1 MTRKLFFLAAAV
13 IVIASCT
20 QKSAIEEPSFYEY
33 EISAASA
40 DLGSKTTYAG
50 DKTFAWTEGD
60 KISVL
65 FHKGTDNKFFTFST
79 KTVDGATATF
89 AGMVESGYEIGASD
103 TGAKWALYP
112 AGAHKYNVGES
123 KLITFN
129 MPAENDLSGTVATN
143 IPLSAKIAADA
154 SETTFT
160 FYPAAAII
168 KIRFT
173 GISKATKVKLLFEE
187 QYTHAVSG
195 DLPMKEGGYVSYWEP
210 AWADLGSSGCKLAIT
225 EDVEEGNAEFYIPFA
240 PWDKRFKPSITLVD
254 AATEDVLYSKAAQ
267 NFLPSTYEPLLTR
280 MVVLPEIKAGD
291 AKPWSFPSAYGIEWN
306 DVAASADGDTGE
318 GADAIVKMKATA
330 DAEYLYIYV
339 EIKKDALYDDAS
351 YGHGNHNYFYFGNG
365 TGTDTFWAWDA
376 PYLNRLQGWLKYK
389 NAPRYLTYDYSDY
402 AQSVVEHSG
411 NYCYE
416 IAFKRAGLSAL
427 AGSSATVCMTVDGVY
442 TDAGGSWLG
451 SWDAIGYAPARW
463 TAPLVVSLP

>member
-1 MTRKLFFLAAAV
+1 MTRKLFLLAAAV

-20 QKSAIEEPSFYEY
+20 KKDAIEQPSFYEY

-40 DLGSKTTYAG
+40 DLGTKTTYAG

-79 KTVDGATATF
+79 KTVDGASATF

-112 AGAHKYNVGES
+112 AGAHKYNAGETN
-123 KLITFN
+123 LITFN
-129 MPAENDLSGTVATN
+129 IPAENDLSGTVATN

-173 GISKATKVKLLFEE
+173 GIEKAAKVKLLFEE

-225 EDVEEGNAEFYIPFA
+225 EDVVDGNAEFYIPFA

-291 AKPWSFPSAYGIEWN
+291 AKPWSFPSQYGIDWN
-306 DVAASADGDTGE
+306 EVSTAVNGDTGT
-318 GADAIVKMKATA
+318 GYDAIVCLKAKA
-330 DAEYLYIYV
+330 DATNLYVYF
-339 EIKKDALYDDAS
+339 EIKKDALYDDSGYS
-351 YGHGNHNYFYFGNG
+351 YSNNSHLYIGDGSG
-365 TGTDTFWAWDA
+365 TKTHWAWTA
-376 PYLNRLQGWLKYK
+376 PYVHHFDSWLKYK
-389 NAPRYLTYDYSDY
+389 NAPRYINWN
-402 AQSVVEHSG
+402 AGFVGQSNVEHTG
-411 NYCYE
+411 KYCYE
-416 IAFKRAGLSAL
+416 VAIGRSSYTAL
-427 AGSSATVCMTVDGVY
+427 AGSSATLCFEVNQQYVVGETWMGEETQ
-442 TDAGGSWLG
+442 
-451 SWDAIGYAPARW
+451 IGFAPARW
-463 TAPLVVSLP
+463 AEALVVPLP